1 MNSNQ
6 WVQILIVSLVVG
18 LLYQYLKT
26 SREGFQNQLLYLPE
40 RMTMMNIPTKYHP
53 SVWNIGNQTR

>member
-40 RMTMMNIPTKYHP
+40 RMTMMNIPTKYHS